1 MLILDYPIKATPSVF
16 KYYYFPTQRNQNNLL
31 HLNLHSSTICQL
43 NKTIDIIYT
52 TKRGRASMRERERET
67 DCLLCL
73 HYSTAQN
80 YQKSNQ
86 IKSPNLYLQFS
97 Y

>member
-31 HLNLHSSTICQL
+31 HLNLHSSAICQL

-52 TKRGRASMRERERET
+52 TKRGRASMRERGRQ
-67 DCLLCL
+67 
-73 HYSTAQN
+73 TACFV
-80 YQKSNQ
+80 YTTLRRKTISSLIKSNRPTYVYNFH
-86 IKSPNLYLQFS
+86 ID
-97 Y
+97 